1 MTESMYE
8 ISYEKDR
15 DALIVRL
22 PKEVDHHFSQGLK
35 EVTESYAVMGQVRC
49 IIFDFART
57 EFMDSTG
64 IGILLGRYKFMRAL
78 GGTIALANVSG
89 RIQRIMKIAGIYRII
104 PNLEW
109 DMKEQQG

>member
-8 ISYEKDR
+8 ISYEKNR

-22 PKEVDHHFSQGLK
+22 PREVDHYSSQGLK
-35 EVTESYAVMGQVRC
+35 EVTESYAAMGQVRC

-78 GGTIALANVSG
+78 GGTIALANVSD
-89 RIQRIMKIAGIYRII
+89 RIQRILKIAGIYRII

-109 DMKEQQG
+109 DVRQ

>member
-8 ISYEKDR
+8 ISYEKNR

-22 PKEVDHHFSQGLK
+22 PREVDHHSSQGLK
-35 EVTESYAVMGQVRC
+35 EVTESYAAAGQVRC
-49 IIFDFART
+49 IIFDFAQT

-64 IGILLGRYKFMRAL
+64 IGILLGRYKFMRSL
-78 GGTIALANVSG
+78 GGTIGLTNVSG
-89 RIQRIMKIAGIYRII
+89 RVQRTLKIAGIYRII

-109 DMKEQQG
+109 DVER